1 MASNNLYITKL
12 SKSHDLKNFDC
23 GNSDLNNHLN
33 KYALKNQQS
42 DSSTTY
48 VACLGSDVIGYYTI
62 TVASVIHE
70 NAAPRISKGLPKYPI
85 PVALLARLA
94 VSKEFQNKGIGR
106 GLLKN
111 CLIRINQAADLIGIR
126 ALLVHAK
133 DEKAR
138 GWYQQFDFEPSPT
151 DPLHLFLMLK
161 DIRAMLES

>member
-1 MASNNLYITKL
+1 VASNSLYIAKL
-12 SKSHDLKNFDC
+12 SKSHNLKNFDC
-23 GNSDLNNHLN
+23 GNSDLNNFLIKH
-33 KYALKNQQS
+33 ALKNQQS

-48 VACLGSDVIGYYTI
+48 IACLENDVIGYYTL

-70 NAAPRISKGLPKYPI
+70 NAPPRISKGLPKYPI

-94 VSKEFQNKGIGR
+94 VSKKFQKKSIGR

-111 CLIRINQAADLIGIR
+111 CLIRVNQAADLIGIR

-161 DIRAMLES
+161 DIRAILEN

>member
-1 MASNNLYITKL
+1 MSNNLYIAKL
-12 SKSHDLKNFDC
+12 TKSHNLKNFDC
-23 GNSDLNNHLN
+23 GNFDLNNYLS

-48 VACLGSDVIGYYTI
+48 IACSDDNVIGYYTL
-62 TVASVIHE
+62 TVASVIQE
-70 NAAPRISKGLPKYPI
+70 NAPPRISKGLPKYPI

-94 VSKEFQNKGIGR
+94 VSKEFQKKGIGR

-111 CLIRINQAADLIGIR
+111 CLIRVNEAADLIGIR

-133 DEKAR
+133 DEKVR
-138 GWYQQFDFEPSPT
+138 DWYQQFDFEPSPT

-161 DIRAMLES
+161 DIRTILES

>member
-1 MASNNLYITKL
+1 MVSNNLYIAKL
-12 SKSHDLKNFDC
+12 SNSHNLKNFDC
-23 GNSDLNNHLN
+23 GNFDLNNYLI

-48 VACLGSDVIGYYTI
+48 IACLEDNVIGYYTL

-70 NAAPRISKGLPKYPI
+70 NAPPRISKGLPKYPI

-94 VSKEFQNKGIGR
+94 VSKEFQKRGIGR

-111 CLIRINQAADLIGIR
+111 CLIRVNEAADLIGIR

-138 GWYQQFDFEPSPT
+138 DWYQQFDFEPSPT
-151 DPLHLFLMLK
+151 DPLHLFLILK
-161 DIRAMLES
+161 DIRAILES